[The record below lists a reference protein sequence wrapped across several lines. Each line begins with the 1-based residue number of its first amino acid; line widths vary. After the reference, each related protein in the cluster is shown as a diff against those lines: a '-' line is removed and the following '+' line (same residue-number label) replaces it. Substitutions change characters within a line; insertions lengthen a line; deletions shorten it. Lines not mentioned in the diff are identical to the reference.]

1 MVQAVEKFLES
12 MVGYLWGLPTVVLLV
27 GGGIY
32 FTLMLGLIQIRG
44 LGHAVNV
51 VKGKYDDP
59 NDPGEISH
67 FNALCTALSATVGL
81 GNIAGVAVAI
91 KMGGPGATFWMVLA
105 GLIGMATKYSECT
118 LAVMY
123 REVDSNGRVL
133 GGPMY
138 YIEKGLGPAFKPLAM
153 FFSVCCVFAAF
164 GAANMFQSN
173 QVAAIMT
180 SSFGIDP
187 IITGLVLAV
196 LTGVVIIGGIKRIGA
211 VAGKLVPLMGLSYV
225 VACLAILL
233 MFLDDVPN
241 AIGQIFSGAFSGTAA
256 TGGFA
261 GAVVAEVLKQGVRRA
276 AFSNEAGIGSAPIA
290 HAAAKT
296 DEAVREGV
304 VALLEPLIDTVLIC
318 TMTALVIGVTGVW
331 TGPLTGVELTA
342 AALDAGVPGLGS
354 YFIPIAV
361 SLFAYSTMISWSYYG
376 EQSINYIFGE
386 KGIIPYKM
394 VFCLAIVVGA
404 VWKIS
409 PVLNFSDSMLA
420 LMIIPNMLAI
430 ILLTPKL
437 KEETK
442 SYFKKLDS
450 GDFDRS

>member
-1 MVQAVEKFLES
+1 MVESVEKFLES
-12 MVGYLWGLPTVVLLV
+12 MVGYLWGLPTVILLI

-32 FTLMLGLIQIRG
+32 FTLMLGLIQFKG
-44 LGHAVNV
+44 LRHAIDV
-51 VKGKYDDP
+51 VKGKFDDP

-123 REVDSNGRVL
+123 REVDANGKVL

-138 YIEKGLGPAFKPLAM
+138 YIEKGLGSAFKPLAM
-153 FFSVCCVFAAF
+153 FFSFCCIFAAF

-173 QVAAIMT
+173 QVAAIMN
-180 SSFGIDP
+180 SSFGVSSFVS
-187 IITGLVLAV
+187 GVVLAV
-196 LTGVVIIGGIKRIGA
+196 LTGIVIIGGIKRIGA

-225 VACLAILL
+225 LACLAILL
-233 MFLDDVPN
+233 MFLDEVPG
-241 AIGQIFSGAFSGTAA
+241 AIAQIFSGAFSGTAA

-296 DEAVREGV
+296 NEAVREGV
-304 VALLEPLIDTVLIC
+304 VALLEPMIDTVIIC

-354 YFIPIAV
+354 YFIPVAV

-376 EQSINYIFGE
+376 EQSVRYLFGE
-386 KGIIPYKM
+386 SGVIPYKLC
-394 VFCLAIVVGA
+394 FCIAIVIGA

-430 ILLTPKL
+430 IMLSPKL
-437 KEETK
+437 KAETT
-442 SYFKKLDS
+442 SYFKKLEN
-450 GDFDRS
+450 GEFRRN